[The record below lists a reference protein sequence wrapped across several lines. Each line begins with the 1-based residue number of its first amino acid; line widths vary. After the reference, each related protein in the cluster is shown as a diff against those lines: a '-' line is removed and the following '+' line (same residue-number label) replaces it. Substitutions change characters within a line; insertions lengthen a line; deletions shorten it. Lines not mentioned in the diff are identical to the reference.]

1 MEHNKLMEIYRTVSG
16 FFPAGFIGLR
26 PVLIIVLFSVLLG
39 WLGGT
44 ASSPYRDRLYKGEW
58 GNAAWIAPKKAT
70 SSGYYRTK
78 LMIDSL
84 ATKAVLQLAAPDHFE
99 VYVNGKKVGANS
111 FTSIFTTGIYD
122 ITSLLEMGPNLI
134 AIRVVK
140 KTYSG
145 SASLIVNG
153 YWQDSINQRH
163 NIVTDTESWRVSTKQ
178 ESQAAGTVSWYDEQ
192 FLDEQWEKPVPYSL
206 EDNAIIQ
213 DLSVPP
219 EVYAEFPKGQWIW
232 SRDTSALNG
241 TFRRNFDLEGSQI
254 DSAWLG
260 IATNGTYK
268 LAVNDNLLLTGSP
281 GNTNMDTLN
290 IGRYLK
296 LGHNN
301 ITVEITS
308 HQPGIRL
315 AVASMVSV
323 DGKRIELS
331 SDQNWLSKSMTV
343 PAIESDND
351 WYKAF
356 LLGPMELVP
365 ISYQLKVK
373 SGVLRGLP
381 ALRIMTLE
389 VPVGLSLE
397 KMFSFFWPVS
407 FILLANVGLGLV
419 FVSFF
424 EKWMVIDKIRALE
437 IYAVPNFVGI
447 LLIAFALLIS
457 FDMRVDPS
465 HVLSATT
472 FWGICVI
479 ILGWIAWL
487 MLEVYFKSTDL
498 AMPSRRSGRR

>member
-1 MEHNKLMEIYRTVSG
+1 M
-16 FFPAGFIGLR
+16 
-26 PVLIIVLFSVLLG
+26 
-39 WLGGT
+39 
-44 ASSPYRDRLYKGEW
+44 PYKDRLYKAEW
-58 GNAAWIAPKKAT
+58 GTADWITPRKAT
-70 SSGYYRTK
+70 ASGYYRTK

-84 ATKAVLQLAAPDHFE
+84 ATKAILQVAAPDHFE
-99 VYVNGKKVGANS
+99 IYVNGKKVGANS

-122 ITSLLEMGPNLI
+122 ITSLLEMGPNVI

-140 KTYSG
+140 KTYTG
-145 SASLIVNG
+145 PASLIVNG
-153 YWQDSINQRH
+153 YWQSSISNKRH
-163 NIVTDTESWRVSTKQ
+163 KIVTDTESWRVSTKQ
-178 ESQAAGTVSWYDEQ
+178 ESQAGGEVSWYDEQ
-192 FLDEQWEKPVPYSL
+192 FIDDQWDKPIPYAL
-206 EDNAIIQ
+206 EDGEIIQ
-213 DLSVPP
+213 DLTVPP
-219 EVYAEFPKGQWIW
+219 DIYAEFPKGQWIW
-232 SRDTSALNG
+232 SHDTSALNG
-241 TFRRNFDLEGSQI
+241 TFRRTFDLDGNQI
-254 DSAWLG
+254 ESAWLG

-281 GNTNMDTLN
+281 GNSNMDTLN

-315 AVASMVSV
+315 AVSALVSV

-331 SDQNWLSKSMTV
+331 SDQNWLAKSTI
-343 PAIESDND
+343 PHNIESEDN

-389 VPVGLSLE
+389 VPLTLAFE
-397 KMFSFFWPVS
+397 EIFSFFWPVS
-407 FILLANVGLGLV
+407 ITLLANIYLGMI

-424 EKWMVIDKIRALE
+424 EKWIAIDKFSALE
-437 IYAVPNFVGI
+437 IYALPNFVGI

-465 HVLSATT
+465 VVLSGTT
-472 FWGICVI
+472 FWGICLI
-479 ILGWIAWL
+479 ILSWIAWL
-487 MLEVYFKSTDL
+487 MLEAYLKHTKFE
-498 AMPSRRSGRR
+498 MPSRWPGRR

>member
-1 MEHNKLMEIYRTVSG
+1 MEIYRIVSG
-16 FFPAGFIGLR
+16 FFPAGFVWLR
-26 PVLIIVLFSVLLG
+26 PVLIIAAFSILLG

-44 ASSPYRDRLYKGEW
+44 TSSPYRDRLYKAEW
-58 GNAAWIAPKKAT
+58 DNAAWIAPKKT
-70 SSGYYRTK
+70 SASGYYRTK

-84 ATKAVLQLAAPDHFE
+84 ATKAILQVAAPDHFE
-99 VYVNGKKVGANS
+99 VYVNGKKAGANS
-111 FTSIFTTGIYD
+111 FTSILTTGIYD
-122 ITSLLEMGPNLI
+122 ITSMLDVGPNLI

-153 YWQDSINQRH
+153 YWQDSINTRH
-163 NIVTDTESWRVSTKQ
+163 SILTDTGSWRVSTKQ
-178 ESQAAGTVSWYDEQ
+178 ESQAAGDVSWYDEQ
-192 FLDEQWEKPVPYSL
+192 FIDDQWERPVPYTL
-206 EDNAIIQ
+206 QDNEIIQ

-219 EVYAEFPKGQWIW
+219 QLYAEFPKGEWIW

-241 TFRRNFDLEGSQI
+241 TFSRNFDLDGSEI

-281 GNTNMDTLN
+281 GNSNMDTLN
-290 IGRYLK
+290 IGRYLR

-315 AVASMVSV
+315 AVAAMVSV
-323 DGKRIELS
+323 DGKRVELS
-331 SDQNWLSKSMTV
+331 SDQNWLSKSTTV
-343 PAIESDND
+343 HAMGSDDD

-381 ALRIMTLE
+381 AVRIMTLE
-389 VPVGLSLE
+389 VPVGLAIE
-397 KMFSFFWPVS
+397 EVFSFFWPVS
-407 FILLANVGLGLV
+407 LILLANVGLGMI

-424 EKWMVIDKIRALE
+424 EKWMAIDKMRALE
-437 IYAVPNFVGI
+437 IYAVPNFVGV
-447 LLIAFALLIS
+447 LLIAFVLLIS

-465 HVLSATT
+465 LILSAAT
-472 FWGICVI
+472 FWGIYLI
-479 ILGWIAWL
+479 FLSWIAWL
-487 MLEVYFKSTDL
+487 VLEVYFKSIDL
-498 AMPSRRSGRR
+498 DMPSDRPGRR